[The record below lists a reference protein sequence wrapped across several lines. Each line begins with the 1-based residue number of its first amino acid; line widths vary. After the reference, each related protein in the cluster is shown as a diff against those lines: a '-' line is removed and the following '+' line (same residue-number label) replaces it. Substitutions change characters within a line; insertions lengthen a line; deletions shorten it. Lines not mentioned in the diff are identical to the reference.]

1 MEIGM
6 DENAWHL
13 DKKVPI
19 GIIVAL
25 LVQTIVLVYVGTTWK
40 VDVESRLGA
49 LEKSDARNESQEA
62 RIIIMEQQ
70 LSYIRESLR
79 RIEGAILNERAP
91 AGEAP

>member
-1 MEIGM
+1 M

-49 LEKSDARNESQEA
+49 LEKSDTRRESQEA
-62 RIIIMEQQ
+62 RIIIVEQQ

-79 RIEGAILNERAP
+79 RIEGAIINDRQPP
-91 AGEAP
+91 ANSGTP